1 MPSIHRRLYSPN
13 RQQSSTSAGLI
24 RRYGLAPESSDR
36 LPGPRDPNDQ
46 DLRAFGPLVWI
57 ELLPFKGKMEFWDF
71 APNPNRVRPVDREH
85 MPRVI
90 YDNHE
95 YQYWFVGGSF
105 RVDERG
111 FHRTMDGPCSLYG
124 NKPCDLA
131 AAKKKYRGAY
141 EDYVEHHG
149 GLEPDECTAGSLV
162 YPDRVVCV
170 GRCKAAAYLANRN
183 NGKGLRNYR
192 HEMAENYPKSE
203 RRAHMPFVDVSE
215 DGCRIFLRGGDM
227 KVDGG
232 WMID

>member
-1 MPSIHRRLYSPN
+1 
-13 RQQSSTSAGLI
+13 
-24 RRYGLAPESSDR
+24 
-36 LPGPRDPNDQ
+36 
-46 DLRAFGPLVWI
+46 V
-57 ELLPFKGKMEFWDF
+57 
-71 APNPNRVRPVDREH
+71 
-85 MPRVI
+85 
-90 YDNHE
+90 
-95 YQYWFVGGSF
+95 
-105 RVDERG
+105 
-111 FHRTMDGPCSLYG
+111 YG

-141 EDYVEHHG
+141 DDYVEHHG

-170 GRCKAAAYLANRN
+170 GRCKAAAYLTNRN

-203 RRAHMPFVDVSE
+203 RREHMPFVDVSE